1 MHKEIKIQEDVTK
14 KLSSTTIGK
23 KKLSGTTTN
32 SSPRLMATMPL
43 KANYLD
49 PCRFAS
55 QAHLATAVEQLPD
68 YRCPLA
74 IVFHSHSP
82 I

>member
-14 KLSSTTIGK
+14 NYPVRQLAK
-23 KKLSGTTTN
+23 KGCPVQQQTAHPVSWLQCHERQIILILAG
-32 SSPRLMATMPL
+32 L
-43 KANYLD
+43 
-49 PCRFAS
+49 
-55 QAHLATAVEQLPD
+55 QAKRTWATAAACLSPPV
-68 YRCPLA
+68 A